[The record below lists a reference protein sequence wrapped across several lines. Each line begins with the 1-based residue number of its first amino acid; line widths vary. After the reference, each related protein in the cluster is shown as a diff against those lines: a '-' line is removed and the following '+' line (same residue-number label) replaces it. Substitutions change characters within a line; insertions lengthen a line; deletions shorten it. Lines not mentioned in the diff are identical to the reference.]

1 MEKGAVVISKAGHDK
16 KGRMV
21 VVQVLNEREVLVMDG
36 KTRIIEHLKKK
47 NIKHL
52 QKTNQSID
60 MKEVERL
67 NNHLEINAYV
77 RKELKMLG
85 N

>member
-1 MEKGAVVISKAGHDK
+1 MDRGTVVISRAGHDK
-16 KGRMV
+16 QERMV
-21 VVQVLNEREVLVMDG
+21 VVRVLNEREVLVMDG
-36 KTRIIEHLKKK
+36 KTRTIEHLKKK
-47 NIKHL
+47 NVKHL

-60 MKEVERL
+60 INKIERL
-67 NNHLEINAYV
+67 SNHLEIDAYV

>member
-1 MEKGAVVISKAGHDK
+1 MDRGTVVISKAGHDK
-16 KGRMV
+16 LERMV
-21 VVQVLNEREVLVMDG
+21 VVRVLNEREVLVMDG
-36 KTRIIEHLKKK
+36 KTRTIEHLKKK

-60 MKEVERL
+60 IETIEHL
-67 NNHLEINAYV
+67 NNHSEINAYV
-77 RKELKMLG
+77 RKELKLLG